1 MALRTETCP
10 PGGSASE
17 FASRVVLRRR
27 GATVLAHAVTTAG
40 VDQRA
45 DGQTLRFRAGAAD
58 RRERRLRRACLVAAF
73 SRPGG
78 AEIFLP
84 AKH

>member
-1 MALRTETCP
+1 MALRTETSP

-17 FASRVVLRRR
+17 FASRIALRRR

-40 VDQRA
+40 YAPTGRRTNIA
-45 DGQTLRFRAGAAD
+45 ISRGGSRPSGAAAS
-58 RRERRLRRACLVAAF
+58 RACLVAAF